1 MPEYSHNIRIRKMST
16 EDLMEVA
23 RIEKETFSLPWS
35 QQGFADSLAQENT
48 CYLVACIGEKLVGY
62 CGFLQVLD
70 EADITNLAVDAAC
83 RKCGGGARML
93 LELLEAGED
102 RGVRAFTL
110 EVRESNLAA
119 LALYQKI
126 GFEECGVR
134 KNFYDF
140 PKENAVI
147 MWKYLQSFPIG

>member
-70 EADITNLAVDAAC
+70 EADITNVAVDAAC
-83 RKCGGGARML
+83 RKCGVGERM
-93 LELLEAGED
+93 LLEAGED

>member
-48 CYLVACIGEKLVGY
+48 CYLVASIGEKLVGY

-70 EADITNLAVDAAC
+70 EADITNVAVDAAC
-83 RKCGGGARML
+83 RKCGVGERML
-93 LELLEAGED
+93 LEASEAGED
-102 RGVRAFTL
+102 RWRTGHLRWRWRKAIWLHLLYTRRLDLKNVVYVRIFMI
-110 EVRESNLAA
+110 S
-119 LALYQKI
+119 QK
-126 GFEECGVR
+126 R
-134 KNFYDF
+134 
-140 PKENAVI
+140 
-147 MWKYLQSFPIG
+147 MQ

>member
-1 MPEYSHNIRIRKMST
+1 MAETDCEQT
-16 EDLMEVA
+16 ELLM
-23 RIEKETFSLPWS
+23 KECFSVPWS
-35 QQGFADSLAQENT
+35 VDALKEMFYT
-48 CYLVACIGEKLVGY
+48 KGY
-62 CGFLQVLD
+62 CSFLAKEEDAIIGYIGMKVVLD
-70 EADITNLAVDAAC
+70 EADITNVAVDAAC
-83 RKCGGGARML
+83 RKCGVGERML
-93 LELLEAGED
+93 LELLKAGED

>member
-1 MPEYSHNIRIRKMST
+1 MPEYSHDIRIREMTT

-35 QQGFADSLAQENT
+35 QQGFADSLMQENT
-48 CYLVACIGEKLVGY
+48 CYLVAYRGEKLVGY
-62 CGFLQVLD
+62 CGFLKVLD
-70 EADITNLAVDAAC
+70 EADITNVAVDAAC
-83 RKCGGGARML
+83 RKCGVGEKML
-93 LELLEAGED
+93 LELLKAGED

-110 EVRESNLAA
+110 EVRESNLPA

-126 GFEECGVR
+126 GFEACGVR

-147 MWKYLQSFPIG
+147 MWKYLQPFPMG

>member
-16 EDLMEVA
+16 EDLAEVA

-48 CYLVACIGEKLVGY
+48 CYLVAYKEEKLVGY

-70 EADITNLAVDAAC
+70 EADITNVAVDGTC
-83 RKCGGGARML
+83 RKCGVGEKML
-93 LELLEAGED
+93 LELMKAGED

-110 EVRESNLAA
+110 EVRESNQAA
-119 LALYQKI
+119 LALYQKM
-126 GFEECGVR
+126 GFEACGVR

-147 MWKYLQSFPIG
+147 MWKYFQPFPMG